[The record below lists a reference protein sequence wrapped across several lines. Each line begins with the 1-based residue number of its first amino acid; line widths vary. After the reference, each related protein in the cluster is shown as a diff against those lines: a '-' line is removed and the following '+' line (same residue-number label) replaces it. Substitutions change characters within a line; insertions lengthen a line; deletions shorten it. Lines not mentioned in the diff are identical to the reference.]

1 MADSEEELIQQLL
14 SSTPPRNKK
23 ARLDHE
29 AQATE
34 AVRPATH
41 AKASMWPATQII
53 NDGQDGSEA
62 TLWPATQIIDDGHD
76 GTEVTLWPATQIID
90 DIQDGATARLWPA
103 TQIIDDDH
111 DDAKASVWPA
121 TQIFDDGQ
129 DGAAKTNV
137 MWPGTQSIDCDR
149 DGSASSSKDIV
160 IDDDHDDAKAS
171 VWPATQIFD
180 DGQDGAAKTNVMWP
194 GTQSIDC
201 DRDGSASSSKDI
213 VTQQFGNHLPQQGS
227 TSSSASQSHGKE
239 IDLLELVMAFDAS
252 PQPSLVPPAT
262 KSPQPRRNYETDDEI
277 NRRVLREMDSSS
289 EDAEWALLLHAA
301 QSDNVDSAVAAMQ
314 RLLELG
320 EAETPKAVNKGPS
333 TSPKAQP
340 QGVHWTSLIRN
351 ARGSTEDIVSALHA
365 EIVRRDV
372 LICSLSEFATLCEVM
387 LSFGIQLR
395 PWN

>member
-103 TQIIDDDH
+103 TQI
-111 DDAKASVWPA
+111 
-121 TQIFDDGQ
+121 
-129 DGAAKTNV
+129 
-137 MWPGTQSIDCDR
+137 
-149 DGSASSSKDIV
+149 